1 MLVVWNHGILNEF
14 PIILGRIIS
23 TDELIFFRGVE
34 TTPPTSIYIY
44 MYWDLSYSATSSGS
58 VQFRLAMFSQ
68 WHVMTHTHIH
78 ARAHTFDILNLK
90 GKGKNF
96 RCSFRSDLY
105 FVGTVS
111 QMVYGCVSSCPCDY
125 DRKLAAVCLKFFL
138 KDISPKL
145 GYEHFNIFHLFPYV
159 AWWKVGFWVTHHLGV
174 HSWMVFFRMGWPDM
188 RFSQVTPHGPNQWND
203 RSSP

>member
-1 MLVVWNHGILNEF
+1 MVNVWLVVWNHGILWMNF
-14 PIILGRIIS
+14 HIIIGNNHLHWRTPS
-23 TDELIFFRGVE
+23 FFRGVE

-44 MYWDLSYSATSSGS
+44 MYWDLSYSATASNS

-68 WHVMTHTHIH
+68 WHIMTHTHTR
-78 ARAHTFDILNLK
+78 ARTHFWYSK
-90 GKGKNF
+90 FKGKNF

-138 KDISPKL
+138 KDISPKF

-159 AWWKVGFWVTHHLGV
+159 AWWTVGFWVTHHLGV
-174 HSWMVFFRMGWPDM
+174 HSWMVFFSGWDDQIWGF
-188 RFSQVTPHGPNQWND
+188 RRSLTPHW
-203 RSSP
+203 